1 VEQMT
6 KKKKG
11 NSAILLKKH
20 SSYEYEYEYEY
31 ACNNFLLD
39 ICPTKF

>member
-1 VEQMT
+1 MT

-31 ACNNFLLD
+31 EYACNNFLLD